1 MRSFKRSLVR
11 GFTLVE
17 LMIVVAIIGVL
28 AALAIYGVTRYL
40 ASAKTSEA
48 KNTLGSINRDAQ
60 QAFSKEQNA
69 SEIVLDNTQGTQFS
83 QDLCGTSN
91 YSITTGIP
99 SGKKAQPTAATFKLT
114 GPGNSVK
121 DGWLCLNFEMSDPT
135 YYRYGYTANRI
146 VTSATAG
153 TIAPP
158 AKLIAALGMPT
169 NGFYAFAEGDLDG
182 DTVNSALGL
191 AGEVN
196 PATRVLKTATQVTVV
211 DEGE

>member
-1 MRSFKRSLVR
+1 MRTFRKLR

-48 KNTLGSINRDAQ
+48 KNTLGAINRNAQ
-60 QAFSKEQNA
+60 EGFSKEQNA
-69 SEIVLDNTQGTQFS
+69 SEIVADNNVGTQFA

-91 YSITTGIP
+91 YSLTTGVP
-99 SGKKAQPTAATFKLT
+99 AGRKAQPVATTFKNT
-114 GPGNSVK
+114 VNGNTAK
-121 DGWLCLNFEMSDPT
+121 DGWLCLKFEMTDPT

-146 VTSATAG
+146 VASATAG
-153 TIAPP
+153 TITPP
-158 AKLIAALGMPT
+158 GKLTTVLAMPT
-169 NGFYAFAEGDLDG
+169 VGFYAFAEGDLDG
-182 DTVNSALGL
+182 DATLSAMGI

-196 PATRVLKTATQVTVV
+196 PTTRVLKTATQVTVI